1 VDTVE
6 AGGGRYRRVRRPR
19 RVRRRRSRLGKALM
33 VFALVLC
40 ALVVVLFAGGLF
52 AMNRLNHAVVPGDLL
67 GTARA
72 PRGIKHGPLNYL
84 LIGSN
89 WRDDDPGNGERADSI
104 IIVHI
109 PRGMKR
115 AYLISV
121 PRDLYHTIKPY
132 PKTGFPG
139 STQKIDAALN
149 YGGMPLMSQTVADLT
164 GITFNGAVV
173 ARFDGFKKAVTA
185 LGGVNMCVDEETVSV
200 HIGHD
205 ANGHYAAPYTNLDG
219 TPQPVPGVT
228 PQIYHKGCQH
238 LAPWQA
244 LDYVRQRELLPGGDY
259 DRQRHQQ
266 QFIMAVLKQTASAG
280 TLSNPVKADRVVHD
294 IGQATTMDTNG
305 VSVTDLVL
313 TMRRIKA
320 DSLVGLRTPSHPD
333 MIDGTSYVMADHDAP
348 ALWKALREDK
358 LHDFAT
364 NHPDMVNP
372 LDQGS

>member
-6 AGGGRYRRVRRPR
+6 AGGGQHRPAERPR
-19 RVRRRRSRLGKALM
+19 RRLSRLATVLI
-33 VFALVLC
+33 VSALVLC
-40 ALVVVLFAGGLF
+40 ALVVALFAGGLF
-52 AMNRLNHAVVPGDLL
+52 AINQPGHAVASANLL

-72 PRGIKHGPLNYL
+72 PRGVKHGPLNYL

-89 WRDDDPGNGERADSI
+89 WRDDNPGNGERADSI

-121 PRDLYHTIKPY
+121 PRDLYYTIKPY
-132 PKTGFPG
+132 PKTGFEG

-164 GITFNGAVV
+164 GVTFNGAVV

-185 LGGVNMCVDEETVSV
+185 LGGVNMCVDEETISV
-200 HIGHD
+200 HIGRD

-228 PQIYHKGCQH
+228 PQIYYKGCQH

-280 TLSNPVKADRVVHD
+280 TLKNPFKTNRVVHD
-294 IGQATTMDTNG
+294 IEQATTMDTNG
-305 VSVTDLVL
+305 VSVTDLIIAL
-313 TMRRIKA
+313 RGIKA
-320 DSLVGLRTPSHPD
+320 SSLVGLRTPSHPD
-333 MIDGTSYVMADHDAP
+333 EVDGTSYVMADDDAP

-358 LHDFAT
+358 LQDFAT
-364 NHPDMVNP
+364 HHPDMVNP
-372 LDQGS
+372 LNQGGA